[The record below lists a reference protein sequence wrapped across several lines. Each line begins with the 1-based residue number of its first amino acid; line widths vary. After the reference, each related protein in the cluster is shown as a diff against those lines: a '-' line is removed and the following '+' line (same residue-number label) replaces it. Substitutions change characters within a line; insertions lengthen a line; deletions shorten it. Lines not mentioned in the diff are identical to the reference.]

1 MRFLKTMAA
10 VITSFGVA
18 GVASAADLPVKAPP
32 PVAAVYNWSG
42 FYAGLN
48 AGGTWGST
56 DPGMSVTPPG
66 FSSVNDYFTF
76 GAGAAINAFTVQ
88 SVGNNTFHNSGFTGG
103 GQIGYNWQFGSLVT
117 GVEWDFEYFNPKG
130 SRTLVG
136 AYAADAVPFA
146 FTQSSSGSWLTTL
159 RGRIGLA
166 QNNWLLYLT
175 GGVAAAQMS
184 FNSTFLDQETSPP
197 RFSGGLASTVSV
209 SQTRYGAVG
218 GAGFEYGFTPN
229 WSVRAEYLYLVIDR
243 VSTTTT
249 AVPTNGGNP
258 GTCISFC
265 SIFGYN
271 ARFAESIARVGV
283 NYRFGY

>member
-1 MRFLKTMAA
+1 
-10 VITSFGVA
+10 
-18 GVASAADLPVKAPP
+18 
-32 PVAAVYNWSG
+32 
-42 FYAGLN
+42 
-48 AGGTWGST
+48 
-56 DPGMSVTPPG
+56 
-66 FSSVNDYFTF
+66 
-76 GAGAAINAFTVQ
+76 
-88 SVGNNTFHNSGFTGG
+88 
-103 GQIGYNWQFGSLVT
+103 
-117 GVEWDFEYFNPKG
+117 VEWDFEYFNPKG

-197 RFSGGLASTVSV
+197 RFSGGLASTVWV

-229 WSVRAEYLYLVIDR
+229 WSVRADR
-243 VSTTTT
+243 QSRCQLSLRLLRPCVGCERLIYIS
-249 AVPTNGGNP
+249 AFKSP
-258 GTCISFC
+258 GLAGAFLI
-265 SIFGYN
+265 
-271 ARFAESIARVGV
+271 
-283 NYRFGY
+283 

>member
-10 VITSFGVA
+10 VITLFGVA

-56 DPGMSVTPPG
+56 DPGFGVLGPPPG
-66 FSSVNDYFTF
+66 GGDYFTF
-76 GAGAAINAFTVQ
+76 GVGSGPNATNVQ
-88 SVGNNTFHNSGFTGG
+88 VVGNSKFHNSGFTGG

-136 AYAADAVPFA
+136 AYAGDGVPFT
-146 FTQSSSGSWLTTL
+146 FTQSSSGSWLSTL
-159 RGRIGLA
+159 RGRIGMA

-175 GGVAAAQMS
+175 GGVAAAQLG
-184 FNSTFLDQETSPP
+184 FNSTFQDQETSPP
-197 RFSGGLASTVSV
+197 RASGGLASAVSI

-218 GAGFEYGFTPN
+218 GAGFEYGFAPN

-243 VSTTTT
+243 LSTNTT
-249 AVPTNGGNP
+249 ALPTNGFNV
-258 GTCISFC
+258 GTCTSFC
-265 SIFGYN
+265 SLFGYN